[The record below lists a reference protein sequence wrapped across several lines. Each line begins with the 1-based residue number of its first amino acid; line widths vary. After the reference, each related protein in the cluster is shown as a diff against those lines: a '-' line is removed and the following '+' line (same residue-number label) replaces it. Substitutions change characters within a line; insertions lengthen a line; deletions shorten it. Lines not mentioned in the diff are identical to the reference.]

1 MSSKIIENKMPLNLL
16 NNKMS
21 AKKLANSFDI
31 NALNETIE
39 INLNK
44 LYSKSKI
51 TLEQINIVKSNIN
64 HSLLKKQRDFKVG
77 KIFGVSEYF
86 SWSILTLLKIKILV
100 NLFLNK

>member
-21 AKKLANSFDI
+21 AKKLANSLDI
-31 NALNETIE
+31 NTLNETIE
-39 INLNK
+39 IILNK

-64 HSLLKKQRDFKVG
+64 HSLLKKKG
-77 KIFGVSEYF
+77 
-86 SWSILTLLKIKILV
+86 L
-100 NLFLNK
+100 

>member
-1 MSSKIIENKMPLNLL
+1 
-16 NNKMS
+16 MS
-21 AKKLANSFDI
+21 AKKLANSLDI
-31 NALNETIE
+31 NTLNETIE
-39 INLNK
+39 IILNK

-64 HSLLKKQRDFKVG
+64 HSLLKKQRYFKVV

>member
-1 MSSKIIENKMPLNLL
+1 
-16 NNKMS
+16 MS
-21 AKKLANSFDI
+21 AKKLANSLDI
-31 NALNETIE
+31 NTLNKTIE
-39 INLNK
+39 IILNK

-51 TLEQINIVKSNIN
+51 TLEQTNIVKTNIN
-64 HSLLKKQRDFKVG
+64 HSLLKKQRDFKVK